1 MKKKT
6 NVGANFALLAL
17 GYSIISS
24 GYLLYDY
31 IRASLFHEKIK
42 IIQFKSIYHL
52 YIWLP
57 VILFILYIIVWKLIE
72 EGKKIQVGIIRER
85 PTDDH
90 PMMINYLMNKKF
102 NKNAFISTIMLLINE
117 KYLSLSKDKN
127 GYYLTDLNKISKKQY
142 FNNPDEYL
150 IQALFRQFSVN
161 EKLYLKRLSKKD
173 KDFNSI
179 FINYGNLFAN
189 SSNYK
194 ELMIHDYFIFIV
206 YTLLLSL
213 MICMSV
219 TMIIHYNII
228 YALVVI
234 VIYSIMFGK
243 SINIKWRNRKGKRLY
258 QKWYCYKKFLEQN
271 TSLYDKELQE
281 IVIWNDYLIMATSLD
296 INTKNS
302 NEVFKDIKL
311 SENDFVRNLP
321 AIHFSDDETI

>member
-1 MKKKT
+1 
-6 NVGANFALLAL
+6 
-17 GYSIISS
+17 
-24 GYLLYDY
+24 
-31 IRASLFHEKIK
+31 
-42 IIQFKSIYHL
+42 
-52 YIWLP
+52 
-57 VILFILYIIVWKLIE
+57 
-72 EGKKIQVGIIRER
+72 
-85 PTDDH
+85 
-90 PMMINYLMNKKF
+90 
-102 NKNAFISTIMLLINE
+102 
-117 KYLSLSKDKN
+117 
-127 GYYLTDLNKISKKQY
+127 
-142 FNNPDEYL
+142 
-150 IQALFRQFSVN
+150 
-161 EKLYLKRLSKKD
+161 
-173 KDFNSI
+173 
-179 FINYGNLFAN
+179 
-189 SSNYK
+189 
-194 ELMIHDYFIFIV
+194 
-206 YTLLLSL
+206 